1 MKMQLFRSTAAATI
15 AVAAF
20 ILCYSAHASTRSTA
34 GTPWE
39 ALQEQLN
46 EGGTVTLTNDVT
58 AADGDTTLTVTNA
71 VTLDLNGH
79 TIAFNGSKEVFHI
92 GTGGDLTLTNGLA
105 AGAVTGGG
113 DHGVYI
119 GNNAVFRLQGGAIAG
134 NVSGYG
140 GGGVF
145 VDAFGTFEMSGGSIT
160 NNAVHDG
167 DEAGGGV
174 FVVEDGTFT
183 MTGGTI
189 SGNAALWA
197 GGVEV
202 RGTFAMSGGEISSNT
217 ARVGGGVS
225 VDWSGAFTMSG
236 GEISSNTATNYG
248 GGVLVDMSESFTVS
262 GSAFV
267 SGNARHDGAADNV
280 YLYCATITVSN
291 LTADASIGVTTD
303 TAPNASQPITFAT
316 GATAADASRF
326 TSDNP
331 AFAVDAVNGELR
343 LIKRTTPW
351 DRLQAQLDAGGIV
364 TLTNDVTA
372 TPVDWT
378 LTVTNAV
385 TLDLNGHV
393 IDAAGYFGVI
403 QIFDGGN
410 LMLTNGTESAGTI
423 TGGATDLGGGVEVY
437 GTFTMAGGEI
447 SGNTASVGGGVGV
460 GWGGAFTM
468 SGGTISDNSANWAG
482 GVEAYGTF
490 TMSGG
495 TISGNVADDG
505 GGVYVDGAFTVSGSP
520 VVYGNTNSVG
530 AANNVYLPNG
540 CSIAVDGLSAD
551 ASIGVTTEDAPA
563 VYSPIAFATGAD
575 AGDETRFFGDD
586 PALVVDNE
594 NGELRLRPLMTWGLL
609 QALLDAG
616 GTVTLTDD
624 MVATNGNASLS
635 VTNAVTLDLNGHSIT
650 HNGNG
655 CVINV
660 RSGGDLTL
668 TNSLAAGVVTGG
680 SGGVYIYGGGTFTM
694 TGGTISGNTTK
705 DGGGVYV
712 DSHGAFTMSGGEI
725 SGNTATSRGGGVYVR
740 FYSSFTMS
748 GGTIS
753 GNSASRS
760 GGGVYVCEDVTFT
773 MSGGEIT
780 GNAAPEGGGASM
792 YCRSIAISGSP
803 VVSGNTNSFGSA
815 NNVYLWAR
823 TFHSSGLSA
832 GTRIGV
838 NTYDT
843 PTLSSPVTI
852 ASGTS
857 ADDGAYFFSDDPA
870 FAVSATIGTMYLV
883 RVPTAWDLLQA
894 QLNEGGTV
902 TLASN
907 VTATARDATLKVS
920 NTVTLDLNGHTID
933 AAGHFGVIEVCAG
946 GDLTLTNSVEG
957 AGAITGG
964 GNAYEGAGVEVRAG
978 GVFTMTGGTI
988 SGNSSTYASGVDVN
1002 GTFTMTGGT
1011 ISNNTTTEAGGGVYV
1026 YDGTFTMSGGSITG
1040 NTASRD
1046 VGNAPAAATRD
1057 GGGVYIY
1064 GDGTFTMTGGTISG
1078 NMADSGGGGV
1088 YVCWGYFTMT
1098 GGTITGNAAG
1108 DEGGGVYMYDGTF
1121 TVSGSPVVSDN
1132 TNSVGEAKNV
1142 YLKDW
1147 FLENGYAI
1155 AVSNLT
1161 AGAHIGVKTET
1172 APTLS
1177 NPVTFAT
1184 DASAGDA
1191 ACFFSD
1197 VFGYEVELDGS
1208 DLRLVGELPQGFK
1221 DPEGREIEDYGVV
1234 DWLSNNGFT
1243 QADIDALGHD
1253 SAATD
1258 RLYEC
1263 WLLNLN
1269 FKVQDAGATLC
1280 FTDITVSN
1288 RVSMT
1293 VQLVRKAPLAGW
1305 INGTLLIYGANDLAA
1320 GFGSSPIPDESVEY
1334 FTGDP
1339 TFNLVTASNDTV
1351 TQTAVATM
1359 NSSVTA
1365 KFFKAEIGIF
1375 IPYEPEEPW
1384 EPEPEPE
1391 PDPEE

>member
-34 GTPWE
+34 GTPWDM
-39 ALQEQLN
+39 LQAQLD

-58 AADGDTTLTVTNA
+58 ATSGDATLTVTNA

-79 TIAFNGSKEVFHI
+79 TIAFNGSKEVFHV

-105 AGAVTGGG
+105 AGVVTGGG

-119 GNNAVFRLQGGAIAG
+119 GSNAVFRLQGGAIAG

-145 VDAFGTFEMSGGSIT
+145 VNAFGTFEMSGGAIT
-160 NNAVHDG
+160 NNAVYDG

-189 SGNAALWA
+189 SGNAALRA

-217 ARVGGGVS
+217 ARTGGGVS
-225 VDWSGAFTMSG
+225 VDWDGAFTMSG

-248 GGVLVDMSESFTVS
+248 GGVLVDMSDSFTVS

-267 SGNARHDGAADNV
+267 SGNARPDGSANNV
-280 YLYCATITVSN
+280 YTYCATITVSN

-303 TAPNASQPITFAT
+303 TEPTASEPITFAT

-326 TSDNP
+326 TSDHP
-331 AFAVDAVNGELR
+331 AFAVDFTDGELR

-351 DRLQAQLDAGGIV
+351 DRLQAQLDAGGVV

-372 TPVDWT
+372 TSVDWT

-410 LMLTNGTESAGTI
+410 LTLTNGTESAGTI

-468 SGGTISDNSANWAG
+468 TGGTISDNSANWAG

-520 VVYGNTNSVG
+520 TVYGNTNSVG
-530 AANNVYLPNG
+530 TANNVYLPNG
-540 CSIAVDGLSAD
+540 CSIAVDSLSAD

-563 VYSPIAFATGAD
+563 VYSPVAFATGAA
-575 AGDETRFFGDD
+575 AGDEARFFGDD

-624 MVATNGNASLS
+624 MVATNGDASLS

-712 DSHGAFTMSGGEI
+712 DSYGTFIISGGEI

-792 YCRSIAISGSP
+792 YCRSIEISGSP
-803 VVSGNTNSFGSA
+803 VVSGNTNSFGAA

-870 FAVSATIGTMYLV
+870 FAVSATTGVMYLV

-920 NTVTLDLNGHTID
+920 NAVTLDLNGHTID

-978 GVFTMTGGTI
+978 GVFTMTGGAI

-1002 GTFTMTGGT
+1002 
-1011 ISNNTTTEAGGGVYV
+1011 
-1026 YDGTFTMSGGSITG
+1026 
-1040 NTASRD
+1040 
-1046 VGNAPAAATRD
+1046 
-1057 GGGVYIY
+1057 
-1064 GDGTFTMTGGTISG
+1064 GTFTMTGGTISG

-1098 GGTITGNAAG
+1098 GGTISGNAAG

-1258 RLYEC
+1258 RLY
-1263 WLLNLN
+1263 
-1269 FKVQDAGATLC
+1269 A
-1280 FTDITVSN
+1280 DITVSN

-1305 INGTLLIYGANDLAA
+1305 INGTLLIYGVNDLAA

-1351 TQTAVATM
+1351 TQTAVATL

-1365 KFFKAEIGIF
+1365 KFFKAEFGIF

-1391 PDPEE
+1391 PEPDPEE

>member
-1 MKMQLFRSTAAATI
+1 MWAAAW
-15 AVAAF
+15 
-20 ILCYSAHASTRSTA
+20 AS
-34 GTPWE
+34 
-39 ALQEQLN
+39 
-46 EGGTVTLTNDVT
+46 
-58 AADGDTTLTVTNA
+58 
-71 VTLDLNGH
+71 
-79 TIAFNGSKEVFHI
+79 
-92 GTGGDLTLTNGLA
+92 
-105 AGAVTGGG
+105 
-113 DHGVYI
+113 
-119 GNNAVFRLQGGAIAG
+119 
-134 NVSGYG
+134 
-140 GGGVF
+140 
-145 VDAFGTFEMSGGSIT
+145 
-160 NNAVHDG
+160 
-167 DEAGGGV
+167 
-174 FVVEDGTFT
+174 
-183 MTGGTI
+183 
-189 SGNAALWA
+189 
-197 GGVEV
+197 
-202 RGTFAMSGGEISSNT
+202 
-217 ARVGGGVS
+217 
-225 VDWSGAFTMSG
+225 
-236 GEISSNTATNYG
+236 
-248 GGVLVDMSESFTVS
+248 
-262 GSAFV
+262 
-267 SGNARHDGAADNV
+267 
-280 YLYCATITVSN
+280 
-291 LTADASIGVTTD
+291 
-303 TAPNASQPITFAT
+303 
-316 GATAADASRF
+316 
-326 TSDNP
+326 
-331 AFAVDAVNGELR
+331 
-343 LIKRTTPW
+343 
-351 DRLQAQLDAGGIV
+351 
-364 TLTNDVTA
+364 
-372 TPVDWT
+372 
-378 LTVTNAV
+378 
-385 TLDLNGHV
+385 
-393 IDAAGYFGVI
+393 
-403 QIFDGGN
+403 
-410 LMLTNGTESAGTI
+410 
-423 TGGATDLGGGVEVY
+423 
-437 GTFTMAGGEI
+437 
-447 SGNTASVGGGVGV
+447 
-460 GWGGAFTM
+460 
-468 SGGTISDNSANWAG
+468 ISDNSANWAG

-495 TISGNVADDG
+495 TISGNVADNDG

-520 VVYGNTNSVG
+520 VVFGNTNSVG

-563 VYSPIAFATGAD
+563 VYSPIAFATGAA

-586 PALVVDNE
+586 PALVVDNAD
-594 NGELRLRPLMTWGLL
+594 GELRLRPLMTWDLL

-668 TNSLAAGVVTGG
+668 TNSLAAGVMTGG
-680 SGGVYIYGGGTFTM
+680 SGGVYIYDGGTFTM
-694 TGGTISGNTTK
+694 TGGTISGNTTR

-712 DSHGAFTMSGGEI
+712 DSYGTFIMSGGEI

-792 YCRSIAISGSP
+792 YCRSIEISGSP
-803 VVSGNTNSFGSA
+803 VVFGNTNSFGSA

-870 FAVSATIGTMYLV
+870 FAVKATIGTMYLV
-883 RVPTAWDLLQA
+883 RVPTPWDLLQA

-920 NTVTLDLNGHTID
+920 NAVTLDLNGHTID

-1011 ISNNTTTEAGGGVYV
+1011 IS
-1026 YDGTFTMSGGSITG
+1026 
-1040 NTASRD
+1040 
-1046 VGNAPAAATRD
+1046 
-1057 GGGVYIY
+1057 
-1064 GDGTFTMTGGTISG
+1064 G

-1108 DEGGGVYMYDGTF
+1108 DEGGGVYMYDGPF

-1147 FLENGYAI
+1147 FLGNGYAI

-1184 DASAGDA
+1184 DASEGDA
-1191 ACFFSD
+1191 AYFFSD
-1197 VFGYEVELDGS
+1197 IVGYEVKLDGS
-1208 DLRLVGELPQGFK
+1208 DLQLVGELPQGFK

-1351 TQTAVATM
+1351 TQTAVATL
-1359 NSSVTA
+1359 NSSVTD

>member
-1 MKMQLFRSTAAATI
+1 METRIFCSTAAAMI
-15 AVAAF
+15 AVAGLA
-20 ILCYSAHASTRSTA
+20 LCRSAHASTRSTA
-34 GTPWE
+34 LTPWE
-39 ALQEQLN
+39 ALQAQLD

-58 AADGDTTLTVTNA
+58 AVDGDAMLTVTNA

-119 GNNAVFRLQGGAIAG
+119 GSNAVFRLQGGAIAG

-145 VDAFGTFEMSGGSIT
+145 VNAFGTFEMSGGSIT
-160 NNAVHDG
+160 NNAVYDG

-189 SGNAALWA
+189 SGNAALRA
-197 GGVEV
+197 GGVDV

-217 ARVGGGVS
+217 ARTGGGVS

-267 SGNARHDGAADNV
+267 SGNARPDGAADNV

-291 LTADASIGVTTD
+291 LTADASIGVTTG
-303 TAPNASQPITFAT
+303 TEPTASQPITFAT

-343 LIKRTTPW
+343 LIKRTTAW

-378 LTVTNAV
+378 LTVTNTV

-403 QIFDGGN
+403 QIFNGGN
-410 LMLTNGTESAGTI
+410 FTLTNGTESAGTI
-423 TGGATDLGGGVEVY
+423 TGGNTDLGGGVEVY
-437 GTFTMAGGEI
+437 GAFTMSGGTI

-460 GWGGAFTM
+460 GWGGVFTM
-468 SGGTISDNSANWAG
+468 SGGAILDNSANWAG

-495 TISGNVADDG
+495 PISGNVADNDG

-530 AANNVYLPNG
+530 TANNVYLPNG

-563 VYSPIAFATGAD
+563 VYSPIAFATGAA

-586 PALVVDNE
+586 PALVVDNVD
-594 NGELRLRPLMTWGLL
+594 GELRLRPLMTWELL

-650 HNGNG
+650 HNGSG

-694 TGGTISGNTTK
+694 TGGTISGNTTG

-712 DSHGAFTMSGGEI
+712 DNHGAFTMSGGEI
-725 SGNTATSRGGGVYVR
+725 SGNTATSRGGGVYGR

-803 VVSGNTNSFGSA
+803 VVFGNTNSFGSA

-870 FAVSATIGTMYLV
+870 FAVNATTGVMYLV

-907 VTATARDATLKVS
+907 VTATARDATLKVE
-920 NTVTLDLNGHTID
+920 NAVTLDLNGHTID

-1132 TNSVGEAKNV
+1132 TNSVGAAKNA
-1142 YLKDW
+1142 YLED
-1147 FLENGYAI
+1147 GCAI
-1155 AVSNLT
+1155 TVSNLT

-1197 VFGYEVELDGS
+1197 VFGYDVELDGS
-1208 DLRLVGELPQGFK
+1208 DLQLVGELPQGFK

-1320 GFGSSPIPDESVEY
+1320 GFSSNPIPDESVEY

-1339 TFNLVTASNDTV
+1339 SFNLVTGSNDTI